1 MGLSQPAIVQLYG
14 DRLERHDDALVYRRF
29 YLFGS
34 AETNKVLYRLTISV
48 NFTIITIYVDL
59 QEGEQY
65 E

>member
-1 MGLSQPAIVQLYG
+1 MGLIQPAIVQLYG
-14 DRLERHDDALVYRRF
+14 DRLGRHNDAIVYRRF
-29 YLFGS
+29 YLFES

-48 NFTIITIYVDL
+48 NFTIKAVYVDS

>member
-1 MGLSQPAIVQLYG
+1 MGLIQPAIVQLYG
-14 DRLERHDDALVYRRF
+14 DILGRHNDALVYRRF

-48 NFTIITIYVDL
+48 NFTIKIVRVDL